1 MLPPATLRQAPQPA
15 AGDSQQ
21 QQRQQQQEN
30 RKDVEYLYFNP
41 GQHFQ

>member
-21 QQRQQQQEN
+21 QQQRQQEN
-30 RKDVEYLYFNP
+30 RNDVEYLYFNP

>member
-21 QQRQQQQEN
+21 QRQQEN
-30 RKDVEYLYFNP
+30 RNDVEYLYFNP